1 MFTTT
6 IYRLAA
12 RLASKRYAGAIVL
25 CAAAIVLLVNE
36 LTYHRTRQLLSSGIE
51 LTDARI
57 ATAHVLQLLTDA
69 ETGQRGYVLTE
80 QLSFLQPYE
89 EAVVA
94 LPPLRRDLQRYFAA
108 TGVAGES
115 LAQEAD
121 RVIEIKQSEMQKVLE
136 LAQRGDRSAA
146 IEMISYGAGR
156 NAMDRLRGIFNA
168 QLNQASQTTARV
180 RLSIYDALQLNRI
193 GTAFLALLS
202 VIGLLAFFRQLR
214 VRERERA
221 AREES
226 LEALVR
232 KRTEELRN
240 LARHL
245 QTVREDERGFL
256 AREIHDELGGLLT
269 SAKLDLARVRAKV
282 VNDGALL
289 ERLEHAIRL
298 LDEGIA
304 FKRKVIEDLRPSSLS
319 ILGVRVAIM
328 TLCDE
333 AQASMSIRIQATLED
348 PQLTPPDDLVVYR
361 FVQEAL
367 TNIAR
372 YAEAQNVHVVLSQNA
387 KGIQIEVRDDGV
399 GFVQDVALIGGHGL
413 SGMRFRVESLG
424 GQMTVT
430 TAPGQGTVVRALLPT
445 VGSSGAQTMLSAGAK
460 ST

>member
-1 MFTTT
+1 M
-6 IYRLAA
+6 
-12 RLASKRYAGAIVL
+12 
-25 CAAAIVLLVNE
+25 
-36 LTYHRTRQLLSSGIE
+36 
-51 LTDARI
+51 
-57 ATAHVLQLLTDA
+57 
-69 ETGQRGYVLTE
+69 
-80 QLSFLQPYE
+80 
-89 EAVVA
+89 
-94 LPPLRRDLQRYFAA
+94 
-108 TGVAGES
+108 
-115 LAQEAD
+115 
-121 RVIEIKQSEMQKVLE
+121 IEIKQSEMQKVLE